1 MRPEPQFHKQE
12 TLYSC
17 APACLK
23 MVMDACGVCVTEA
36 EIIEKCDCDED
47 GTDYEKL
54 AAAAIAYGFS
64 QSRSEQWGT
73 DSGWGLSQ
81 LQELIAKEIY
91 PIVYLKLP
99 PPFPTHAVVVLGF
112 VEEKVRLLDP
122 YHGPRSLLRERFI
135 DEWTLTRQKIIIV
148 E

>member
-23 MVMDACGVCVTEA
+23 MVMDALGISVTEA
-36 EIIEKCDCDED
+36 EIIEKCDCDEE
-47 GTDYEKL
+47 GTDYAKL
-54 AAAAIAYGFS
+54 ADAAIGFGFS

-73 DSGWGLSQ
+73 DPNFGIAQ
-81 LQELIAKEIY
+81 LNELLAKGIY
-91 PIVYLKLP
+91 PIVYLKMP
-99 PPFPTHAVVVLGF
+99 PPLPTHAVVVLGLAG
-112 VEEKVRLLDP
+112 EKVRLLDP
-122 YHGPRSLLRERFI
+122 YHGPRSLLNERFI
-135 DEWTLTRQKIIIV
+135 EEWTLTRQKIIIV